1 MSAEETRR
9 VVEGFLSDGDS
20 CWLADDVVLYDA
32 TTQRHGRA
40 EVLTHLALSQTPA
53 EPAALVVEET
63 RAAATWTASAASY
76 DVRGGEITEIHLYG
90 RRPALRRAT

>member
-32 TTQRHGRA
+32 DSQQHGRA
-40 EVLTHLALSQTPA
+40 DVVAHLATSAQPTS
-53 EPAALVVEET
+53 PAALVVEET
-63 RAAATWTASAASY
+63 RAAATWAATAASY
-76 DVRGGEITEIHLYG
+76 DVTGGEITEIHLYG
-90 RRPALRRAT
+90 RRP

>member
-32 TTQRHGRA
+32 AALRRGRA
-40 EVLTHLALSQTPA
+40 DVVAHLATSGQPA
-53 EPAALVVEET
+53 DTAVLVVEET
-63 RAAATWTASAASY
+63 RAAATWTACAASY
-76 DVRGGEITEIHLYG
+76 DVSGGEITEIHLYG
-90 RRPALRRAT
+90 RRPVTRRAT